1 MLVQIRDRAAL
12 SSLSLLS
19 LRAYLHSHGWNN
31 AGNWGERPATIYA
44 KEHGGRTW
52 EIIVPH
58 RDTIGGYAEG
68 MAEAV
73 AVLSAVEERS
83 QLDVFY
89 DLAAAG
95 ADVILVRAV
104 NGKASQPLSLRRS
117 ADMLEDAYKMLE
129 AGARAA
135 EKPRAIY
142 RGKLSSDAAKYLDSV
157 RPLPGYSQGYALTLH
172 SPVPVEVERPDFGDD
187 FRAPFPRLVT
197 IKLAQGLQHTSAAI
211 ERVVPDD
218 TLESFREGVNAG
230 VSANLCDS
238 VAELA
243 KKGDGIAIDLTWAGV
258 RPASVPDSH
267 FQFSAAAAEI
277 LEEAAKSF
285 RTKEPAYDEQIVG
298 QVVQLERA
306 PDEFDGKATIV
317 SVWDGRLTRMN
328 VEFEQSV
335 YNLVIGAFQE
345 QTPVSL
351 DGDVHPSGRG
361 YELRN
366 PRNLSVM
373 PEG

>member
-1 MLVQIRDRAAL
+1 MIVQIRDRAAL
-12 SSLSLLS
+12 SSLSIVN
-19 LRAYLHSHGWNN
+19 LRAYLHSHGWTD
-31 AGNWGERPATIYA
+31 AGIWGERPITIFA
-44 KEHGGRTW
+44 KEYDGRTW
-52 EIIVPH
+52 EILVPH

-73 AVLSAVEERS
+73 AVLSTVEERS

-104 NGKASQPLSLRRS
+104 NGQASQPLSLRRS
-117 ADMLEDAYKMLE
+117 ADMLGDAYKMLE

-135 EKPRAIY
+135 ERPQATY

-157 RPLPGYSQGYALTLH
+157 RPLPGYSQGHALTLH
-172 SPVPVEVERPDFGDD
+172 SPVPVEVERPDFEEDL
-187 FRAPFPRLVT
+187 PSSFPRLVT
-197 IKLAQGLQHTSAAI
+197 TKLAQGLEHTSAAI
-211 ERVVPDD
+211 KRGTADD
-218 TLESFREGVNAG
+218 TLEPFREGVSAG

-258 RPASVPDSH
+258 RPASVSDSR
-267 FQFSAAAAEI
+267 FQFSAADVKI
-277 LEEAAKSF
+277 LVEAAKSF
-285 RTKEPAYDEQIVG
+285 RIREPAYDEHIVG
-298 QVVQLERA
+298 QVVRLERA

-317 SVWDGRLTRMN
+317 SVWDGRRVRMN
-328 VEFEQSV
+328 VKFDQSV
-335 YNLVIGAFQE
+335 YDIVIRAFQD

-351 DGDVHPSGRG
+351 DGHVHPAGSS
-361 YELRN
+361 YELRE
-366 PRNLSVM
+366 PRNVSVT
-373 PEG
+373 PER